1 MNDFTQDPDTRVFRI
16 PSNRVWFKKNPR
28 YGTWSV
34 NFDKGGMPAKFQ
46 GQHTN
51 FNELYENLNYYL
63 QHRDKWKC
71 EIGEEL
77 TGRDID
83 DAE

>member
-1 MNDFTQDPDTRVFRI
+1 MSDDPLVRVFKI
-16 PSNRVWFKKNPR
+16 PSNKVYFKKHPR

-34 NFDKGGMPAKFQ
+34 NFDKGGMAKNLQ
-46 GQHTN
+46 GQFTSFQQLYDNTN
-51 FNELYENLNYYL
+51 HYL
-63 QHRDKWKC
+63 QNREKWKC

-77 TGRDID
+77 TGL